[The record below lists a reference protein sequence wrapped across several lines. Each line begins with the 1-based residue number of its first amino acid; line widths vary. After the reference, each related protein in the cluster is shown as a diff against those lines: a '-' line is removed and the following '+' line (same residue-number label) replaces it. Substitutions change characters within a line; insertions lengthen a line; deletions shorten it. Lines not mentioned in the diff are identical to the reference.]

1 LWAGQHE
8 AYSVLGMRPTSE
20 AWSMSV
26 KDRHGAPASTKIA
39 AGVMPGHPRLAIIM
53 SLEAAEII
61 CSDRSVAMADT
72 FMTPEV
78 MSSVRDLMKMSI
90 EQAKQ
95 AFETFAA
102 TSEKTWKSLETT
114 SEKAGSG
121 IRSLNEKMAQITRS
135 NAEANFAIALKLAE
149 SKDLSEAMQLQ
160 ADHARKQMET
170 FAAQLEEIR
179 DLAAKIIEDSGRMLS
194 PER

>member
-1 LWAGQHE
+1 
-8 AYSVLGMRPTSE
+8 
-20 AWSMSV
+20 
-26 KDRHGAPASTKIA
+26 
-39 AGVMPGHPRLAIIM
+39 
-53 SLEAAEII
+53 
-61 CSDRSVAMADT
+61 MADT

-78 MSSVRDLMKMSI
+78 ISSVRDLMKMSI

-179 DLAAKIIEDSGRMLS
+179 DLAAKIIEG
-194 PER
+194 

>member
-1 LWAGQHE
+1 
-8 AYSVLGMRPTSE
+8 
-20 AWSMSV
+20 
-26 KDRHGAPASTKIA
+26 
-39 AGVMPGHPRLAIIM
+39 
-53 SLEAAEII
+53 
-61 CSDRSVAMADT
+61 MADT

-78 MSSVRDLMKMSI
+78 ISSVRDLMKMSI

-170 FAAQLEEIR
+170 FATQLEEIR

-194 PER
+194 RER